1 MDPLEREIIDKLL
14 VAARRAPTGGN
25 ADTRKFIVVDDSR
38 KLEVIQKISPGFLG
52 ICPVAIAICTDMA
65 VDQSE
70 YVSIFDAGAAAE
82 NIAIAATGLG
92 LGVGFVKSFPE
103 RPVRNLLGIPSGV
116 RLDIIV
122 TLGKKGGQAR
132 STPTAKSPHQPV
144 FHNTYGRE
152 YVKTGH
158 QRRNL

>member
-1 MDPLEREIIDKLL
+1 MEPLASEVIGKLL
-14 VAARRAPTGGN
+14 IAGQRAPTGGN
-25 ADTRKFIVVDDSR
+25 ANTRRFVIVDDSK
-38 KLEVIQKISPGFLG
+38 KLKVIQKISPGFLG
-52 ICPVAIAICTDMA
+52 PCPLAIVICTDTT

-70 YVSIFDAGAAAE
+70 FISSFDSGAAAE

-103 RPVRNLLGIPSGV
+103 RPVKSILKIPSDV

-122 TLGKKGGQAR
+122 TLGKKADHAP
-132 STPTAKSPHQPV
+132 STPAKSPHQPV

-152 YVKTGH
+152 YVVERG
-158 QRRNL
+158 R